1 MNKIL
6 MTSGIGQSHTNEVD
20 PKKPNRKRTPY
31 STIDIEGI
39 RALVDNPQRCDKA
52 RAQWLIPSTTLSRNF
67 KNQEQQGEFWMLW
80 ADFDDHPPELPTL
93 AEIVAVLIGDADFE
107 LYNSRGATD
116 ENQKSRLLIP
126 LDNPLS
132 GTDWMLA
139 QEVLND
145 ELEAVGIKPDRATER
160 PAQLCYL
167 PNRGA
172 FYGSLSKRNGVLK

>member
-1 MNKIL
+1 MKQIL
-6 MTSGIGQSHTNEVD
+6 MTSGYGQHHTNEPD
-20 PKKPNRKRTPY
+20 PKKPDKKLTPY
-31 STIDIEGI
+31 LTIGFEGI
-39 RALVDNPQRCDKA
+39 FALVDNPQQVDKA
-52 RAQWLIPSTTLSRNF
+52 QAKWLIPSTTLSRNF
-67 KNQEQQGEFWMLW
+67 KHQEQQGEFWMLW
-80 ADFDDHPPELPTL
+80 ADFDDHPPTLPTL

-107 LYNSRGATD
+107 LYNSRSATA
-116 ENQKSRLLIP
+116 ENQKARLLIP

-167 PNRGA
+167 PNKGA

>member
-1 MNKIL
+1 M
-6 MTSGIGQSHTNEVD
+6 
-20 PKKPNRKRTPY
+20 RK
-31 STIDIEGI
+31 
-39 RALVDNPQRCDKA
+39 LVDNPQQCEKA
-52 RAQWLIPSTTLSRNF
+52 QAQWLIPSTLPSRNF
-67 KNQEQQGEFWMLW
+67 KQQEQLGQFWMLW
-80 ADFDDHPPELPTL
+80 ADFDDHPPTLPTL

-107 LYNSRGATD
+107 LYNSRSATA

-132 GTDWMLA
+132 GADWMLA

-145 ELEAVGIKPDRATER
+145 ELEAVGLKPDRATER

>member
-1 MNKIL
+1 MNAFV
-6 MTSGIGQSHTNEVD
+6 SGIGQFHTNEPD
-20 PKKPNRKRTPY
+20 KENRKPYRT
-31 STIDIEGI
+31 INFKQIQ
-39 RALVDNPQRCDKA
+39 ALVGSPQQCDKTQ
-52 RAQWLIPSTTLSRNF
+52 AQWLIPSTLPSRNF
-67 KNQEQQGEFWMLW
+67 KHQEQQGEFWMLW
-80 ADFDDHPPELPTL
+80 ADLDDHPPTLPTL

-107 LYNSRGATD
+107 LYNSRSATA
-116 ENQKSRLLIP
+116 ENQKARLLIP

-167 PNRGA
+167 PNKGA